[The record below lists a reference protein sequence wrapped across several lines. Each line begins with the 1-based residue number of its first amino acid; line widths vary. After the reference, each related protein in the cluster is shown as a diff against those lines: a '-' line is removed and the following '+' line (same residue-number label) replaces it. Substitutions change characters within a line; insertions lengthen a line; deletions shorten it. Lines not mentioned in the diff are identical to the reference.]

1 MKLHF
6 LLVSILGIFLKN
18 GLVSALRFVPTNEIK
33 VDNPNGSIEV
43 GKQAKLTCNYVIRHG
58 ETVDL
63 IRWFFSVNGLQE
75 NVSQSYVSTIY
86 CICLL

>member
-18 GLVSALRFVPTNEIK
+18 GLVSGLRFVPSNEIK
-33 VDNPNGSIEV
+33 VDNPIGSIEV

-63 IRWFFSVNGLQE
+63 IRWFFSVNGLQKE
-75 NVSQSYVSTIY
+75 VSHM
-86 CICLL
+86 